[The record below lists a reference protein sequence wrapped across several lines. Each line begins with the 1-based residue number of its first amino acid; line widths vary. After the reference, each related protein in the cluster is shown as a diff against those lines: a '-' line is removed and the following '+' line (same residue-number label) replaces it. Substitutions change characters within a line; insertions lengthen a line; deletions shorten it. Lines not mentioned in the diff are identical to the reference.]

1 MNYKAIFCIIVFLM
15 LTGCA
20 AQEKRVG
27 TGESKKIITKDD
39 YDDLEIKTPEEEPV
53 EIDYTKGVI
62 IKNFVVV
69 PKVSPQE
76 AIQNSFLS
84 AATYGSLD
92 NLKHHRKNGG
102 RINFR
107 NDNGE
112 TALIRVLKGP
122 YNEQTFLKLKYLVS
136 IGSRIN
142 IRGKSATSI
151 SSSPLDI
158 AVWNTSSIF
167 KSDTA
172 STKPYFAEQILRYL
186 LDQGAYVY
194 GSDDRGRTPLH
205 TAARSD
211 NFFAAKLLLESGANV
226 MQKDLDGKTPLD
238 SAESREMKN
247 LLKKHGAVEI
257 KDSNPEDT

>member
-1 MNYKAIFCIIVFLM
+1 MYYKAISCIVVFLM

-20 AQEKRVG
+20 AQEKHVSMR
-27 TGESKKIITKDD
+27 ESKKIITKDD

-92 NLKHHRKNGG
+92 SLKESRENGG

-107 NDNGE
+107 NDDGE

-122 YNEQTFLKLKYLVS
+122 YNEQTFLKLKYLIS

-142 IRGKSATSI
+142 IKGKSATSI

-172 STKPYFAEQILRYL
+172 STKPYFAEQILKYL

-194 GSDDRGRTPLH
+194 GSDDQGRTPLH

-211 NFFAAKLLLESGANV
+211 NFLAAKLLLESGADV
-226 MQKDLDGKTPLD
+226 MHKDIDGKTPLD

-247 LLKKHGAVEI
+247 LLKHGAVGI
-257 KDSNPEDT
+257 KDTN

>member
-1 MNYKAIFCIIVFLM
+1 M
-15 LTGCA
+15 LIGCA
-20 AQEKRVG
+20 AQENLVS

-39 YDDLEIKTPEEEPV
+39 YDDLKIKTPKKEPV
-53 EIDYTKGVI
+53 EVDYKRGVI
-62 IKNFVVV
+62 LKNFVVV

-84 AATYGSLD
+84 AATNGSLD
-92 NLKHHRKNGG
+92 TLKDSRKNGG

-122 YNEQTFLKLKYLVS
+122 YDEQTFLKLKYLVS

-167 KSDTA
+167 KSDTT
-172 STKPYFAEQILRYL
+172 STKPYFAEQILKYL

-226 MQKDLDGKTPLD
+226 MQKDIDGKTPLD
-238 SAESREMKN
+238 SAKSREMKN
-247 LLKKHGAVEI
+247 MLKKHGAVE
-257 KDSNPEDT
+257 KKNAD